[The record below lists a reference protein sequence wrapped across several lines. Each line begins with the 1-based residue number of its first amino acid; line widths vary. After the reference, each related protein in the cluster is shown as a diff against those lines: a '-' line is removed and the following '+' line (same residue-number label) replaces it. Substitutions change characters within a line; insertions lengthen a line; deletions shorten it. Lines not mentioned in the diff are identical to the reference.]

1 MSFCNRVQLIWKMTE
16 RETFGENIFPDWCLM
31 AKKIESARWNGR
43 EADESNLIS
52 KHSICRVGGLVFWL
66 KLRLICM
73 LSPLD
78 RHSSISLPET
88 RTFKCMMWI
97 HHLLLIVFLMIPLRA
112 VATVEVQPSAYIR
125 EWQLCRTNSNKWNT
139 RERYWISPH
148 PKLSFSLNTQFLTHK
163 FRCENWWF
171 FHFHSRSH
179 WLPHS
184 LSRPHCK

>member
-1 MSFCNRVQLIWKMTE
+1 MSFCNQVQLIWKMTE
-16 RETFGENIFPDWCLM
+16 RGTFGENIFPDWCLM

-139 RERYWISPH
+139 RERYWISPPSKAFVFVEH
-148 PKLSFSLNTQFLTHK
+148 AISYTQIPMWKLMIFPFPFKLALIASLTLETP
-163 FRCENWWF
+163 
-171 FHFHSRSH
+171 
-179 WLPHS
+179 L
-184 LSRPHCK
+184 